1 MRTTFWVIDTHQ
13 VHIKQVNLIWARRVQ
28 GAAAYVPK
36 SQKGKFVG
44 VQNCEMEGSWLM
56 WARLEE
62 IAGATGDI
70 EGTGALIIHQ
80 AEELRGNIDKI
91 FRDSEKY

>member
-1 MRTTFWVIDTHQ
+1 
-13 VHIKQVNLIWARRVQ
+13 
-28 GAAAYVPK
+28 
-36 SQKGKFVG
+36 
-44 VQNCEMEGSWLM
+44 M

-80 AEELRGNIDKI
+80 AEELRGNIEEI
-91 FRDSEKY
+91 FTDCATNI

>member
-1 MRTTFWVIDTHQ
+1 
-13 VHIKQVNLIWARRVQ
+13 
-28 GAAAYVPK
+28 
-36 SQKGKFVG
+36 
-44 VQNCEMEGSWLM
+44 M

-80 AEELRGNIDKI
+80 AEELRGNIEKI
-91 FRDSEKY
+91 FRDSATNI